1 MESKHADDR
10 VAYANGKQDMI
21 DIILNHRQIVDM
33 NGQDRYIIQKN
44 KENIHMNQNLY
55 SRRYMY
61 MYYGRTR
68 L

>member
-1 MESKHADDR
+1 MRSKYADDR
-10 VAYANGKQDMI
+10 VAYTNGKQDMI
-21 DIILNHRQIVDM
+21 DIILNC
-33 NGQDRYIIQKN
+33 QDWYIIQKN

-61 MYYGRTR
+61 MYYGCTR